1 MLCSLHTHSVFCDG
15 SCTLEE
21 MARAAVRLGL
31 DSFGFSGHAP
41 APYDRA
47 AMAAEDAEKY
57 LDEIARLKKLF
68 SGAIELYAGMENDAL
83 HPFEPSRLD
92 YCIGS
97 VHYIRDDAGEIHC
110 IESTSALFSAAVGTF
125 GSVQAAVDRYCETME
140 QLLATH
146 RPDIVGHLDIIA
158 KLNGGGRFFDENAPW
173 YRRAEERLALAAAH
187 SGCIT
192 EVNTAGLR
200 IAARRAPYPSP
211 HILALLRE
219 LNAPVILTAD
229 AHRAEDIAAGFDEA
243 RVLLR
248 SLGFRTTMILH
259 NGRFSPEEL

>member
-31 DSFGFSGHAP
+31 SSFGFSGHAP
-41 APYDRA
+41 APYDGA
-47 AMAAEDAEKY
+47 AMAAGDAEPY
-57 LDEIARLKKLF
+57 LGEIARLKKLF
-68 SGAIELYAGMENDAL
+68 SGTIELYAGMENDAL
-83 HPFEPSRLD
+83 HPFDRSRLD

-110 IESTSALFSAAVGTF
+110 IESTPALFSAAVDAF
-125 GSVQAAVDRYCETME
+125 GSAQAVVERYCETME
-140 QLLATH
+140 QLLAAH

-173 YRRAEERLALAAAH
+173 YRRAEERLALAAAR

-200 IAARRAPYPSP
+200 IAARRTPYPSP
-211 HILALLRE
+211 RILALLCE
-219 LNAPVILTAD
+219 LDAPIVLTAD
-229 AHRAEDIAAGFDEA
+229 AHRTEDIVAGFDEA
-243 RVLLR
+243 RGLLR
-248 SLGFRTTMILH
+248 SLGFRSGMVLH
-259 NGRFSPEEL
+259 GGRFVPEEL